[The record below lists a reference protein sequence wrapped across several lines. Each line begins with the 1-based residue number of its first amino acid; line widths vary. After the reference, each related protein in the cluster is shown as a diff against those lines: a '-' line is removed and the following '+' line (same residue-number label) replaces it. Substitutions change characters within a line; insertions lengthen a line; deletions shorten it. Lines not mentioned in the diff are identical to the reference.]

1 MCFTNTIVAVEQRDE
16 LDEALLEVG
25 MSTQTGDEICDKALE
40 QANDRKMDDAQT
52 IIIKLEDDPADLS
65 ITEFELLNDE
75 DNPKMKKLY
84 FKAFYYL

>member
-1 MCFTNTIVAVEQRDE
+1 MNTIVAVEKRDE

-25 MSTQTGDEICDKALE
+25 MSVQTGDEICDKAME
-40 QANDRKMDDAQT
+40 EANDRREDDSQV

-75 DNPKMKKLY
+75 DNPEVKKLS